1 MNKTLVDKLA
11 DRSVIGELKK
21 EIKLP
26 NLDLEVLIMGQK
38 QLYGAPDFPKNLDI
52 SDSHM
57 NKGQATMAKELQLM
71 QENQKAK

>member
-26 NLDLEVLIMGQK
+26 NLDLEVLIMG
-38 QLYGAPDFPKNLDI
+38 
-52 SDSHM
+52 
-57 NKGQATMAKELQLM
+57 
-71 QENQKAK
+71 